1 LTQTH
6 RPNAGFEEYDPS
18 ADHSITYRSPA
29 SADST
34 GNIRHIWDHHISSYV
49 IIPFLDFLG
58 IADIISSK
66 KTCEKEN
73 VQTHTHVQPP
83 RPMSSGSTTPQVT
96 DVLSGLLQKFPRLR
110 IHHGP
115 LPPPWPCSS
124 KTGSLHGEND
134 EKIYGLEMMRNR
146 LLFPK
151 SSNKHLLGFTVQLWF
166 KPTIHWFKETI
177 FGLSVQ
183 L

>member
-1 LTQTH
+1 MI
-6 RPNAGFEEYDPS
+6 RA
-18 ADHSITYRSPA
+18 ITYRSPA

-58 IADIISSK
+58 IADIISKQKNMQK
-66 KTCEKEN
+66 KCK
-73 VQTHTHVQPP
+73 HTHVQPP
-83 RPMSSGSTTPQVT
+83 PPMSSGSTTPQVT
-96 DVLSGLLQKFPRLR
+96 DVLSGLLQKFPGLR

-124 KTGSLHGEND
+124 KTGSLHEND
-134 EKIYGLEMMRNR
+134 EKIWAGNGWNGVC
-146 LLFPK
+146 FPNPQTN
-151 SSNKHLLGFTVQLWF
+151 SRGFTVQLWF

-177 FGLSVQ
+177 FGLSV